1 MGSKPLHEERYIGTW
16 AERCWPTVRTMVSPP
31 EGSEVRPGATW
42 KHLVWNLQQ
51 TGMPRKQADAVVRRL
66 MADRK
71 LTARKYGSAYVLFE
85 VKAQVRTQGPPR
97 RLGRQGMEALR

>member
-1 MGSKPLHEERYIGTW
+1 MHEERYIGVH
-16 AERCWPTVRTMVSPP
+16 AERYWPTVQAMVTPP
-31 EGSEVRPGATW
+31 VGSGNKAGANW

-66 MADRK
+66 MSDRK

-85 VKAQVRTQGPPR
+85 CKTQGRTYGPPR
-97 RLGRQGMEALR
+97 LLGKQGMAALR